1 MIDASLLGPVQIS
14 VDGDAPPPELLW
26 RRNLALLI
34 YLACSPKRSR
44 TREHLTGLLWPD
56 KAEEKSRQSLR
67 EALSKIRAAV
77 GEAGVETVGDQVRLA
92 PGAVRLDTDRF
103 QALAAAG
110 DWSGAAAIVAGP
122 FLEGFAIPGAGA
134 FEEWL
139 SAERREWNAR
149 GVNALLRLAQAE
161 LDSGG
166 LQAAQSAARRA
177 VTMAPESEEAVLML
191 MRAFALEGN
200 PAEALREYEGFAKRL
215 RAELGTR
222 PSAACA
228 ALAERIRCT
237 PGTGVVRE
245 RRTTANAR
253 RAPLVG
259 RGEQL
264 ERLLDVWRRGRD
276 GKRAAGVFLIGDPG
290 VGKTRLA
297 AELTQRLRLEGA
309 ASAVI
314 RAVESDLATPWNGLL
329 GLARGGL
336 LEAAGVAG
344 AAPADLAWFAER
356 IADWAD
362 RFPAARAGATTAEP
376 PARAF
381 SEVVGAAAAAQPVVL
396 VVDDAEYLDRD
407 SLLALGAVL
416 RDLARSQVF
425 VLCTTS
431 GAGAIPELDEIR
443 SQLGRDVDGV
453 VLRLAPLGAADIK
466 LLARWAVPDFD
477 AAALD
482 RLTRRVS
489 TDSAG
494 LPLLVVELLSA
505 VAVGLDLEKVRG
517 AWPEPLRTLDQSLPG
532 ELPEGVIGAIRV
544 GFRRLSPAAQRVLQ
558 ATSVLEGP
566 IAAVRLARATGL
578 APAEVAEALDEL
590 EWNRWLA
597 ADSRGYG
604 FVARIVRQV
613 VRKDLVLPGQ
623 AQRFLEADGSA

>member
-14 VDGDAPPPELLW
+14 VDGEAPPPELLW

-56 KAEEKSRQSLR
+56 KAEEKARQSLR

-92 PGAVRLDTDRF
+92 AGAVRMDTDRF

-110 DWSGAAAIVAGP
+110 DWSGAAAIVSGP
-122 FLEGFAIPGAGA
+122 FLEGFAVPGAGA

-139 SAERREWNAR
+139 TAERREWNAR

-161 LDSGG
+161 LDGGG
-166 LQAAQSAARRA
+166 LEAAQSAARRA
-177 VTMAPESEEAVLML
+177 VAMVPESEAAVLLL
-191 MRAFALEGN
+191 MRALALDGE
-200 PAEALREYEGFAKRL
+200 PAEALREYGQFATRL
-215 RAELGTR
+215 RSELGMT

-228 ALAERIRCT
+228 ALAERIRGSSGSGG
-237 PGTGVVRE
+237 PRE
-245 RRTTANAR
+245 RRRTENAR

-264 ERLLDVWRRGRD
+264 ERLLEVWRRGRD

-297 AELTQRLRLEGA
+297 EELVQRLRLEGA
-309 ASAVI
+309 AAAMI
-314 RAVESDLATPWNGLL
+314 RAVEGDLATPWNGVL

-344 AAPADLAWFAER
+344 AAPAALAWFAER
-356 IADWAD
+356 LAEWAD
-362 RFPAARAGATTAEP
+362 RFPAARRAPVEGA

-381 SEVVGAAAAAQPVVL
+381 SEVVGAAAASQPVVL
-396 VVDDAEYLDRD
+396 VVDDAEQLDRD
-407 SLLALGAVL
+407 SLLALGAAL
-416 RDLARSQVF
+416 RDLARCPLS

-431 GAGAIPELDEIR
+431 GIAASPELDDLR
-443 SQLGRDVDGV
+443 SQIGRDVDGV

-466 LLARWAVPDFD
+466 RLAHWAVPDFGE
-477 AAALD
+477 AALD

-494 LPLLVVELLSA
+494 LPLLAVELLSA
-505 VAVGLDLEKVRG
+505 VAVGLDLERVRG
-517 AWPEPLRTLDQSLPG
+517 AWPEPLRTLDQSLPV
-532 ELPEGVIGAIRV
+532 ELPEAVVGAIRV
-544 GFRRLSPAAQRVLQ
+544 GFRRLSPAAQHVLQ
-558 ATSVLEGP
+558 AVAVLDGP
-566 IAAVRLARATGL
+566 IAAARLARATGL
-578 APAEVAEALDEL
+578 GPAEIVEALDEL
-590 EWNRWLA
+590 EWSRWLA
-597 ADSRGYG
+597 ADARGYG
-604 FVARIVRQV
+604 FVARIVREV
-613 VRKDLVLPGQ
+613 VRQDLVLKGQ
-623 AQRFLEADGSA
+623 RQRLQEAAGPA